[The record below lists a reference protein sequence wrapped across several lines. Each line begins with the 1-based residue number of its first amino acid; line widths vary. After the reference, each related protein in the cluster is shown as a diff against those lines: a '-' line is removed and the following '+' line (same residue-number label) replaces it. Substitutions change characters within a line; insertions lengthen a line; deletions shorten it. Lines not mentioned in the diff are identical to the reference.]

1 MEGSYYCR
9 DFIEQQHGRIRR
21 PRLQKAK
28 YVGGTMPLRDEV
40 EGALSA
46 SDRSHLYFYVEKGAD
61 YKLRYD
67 SITTLS
73 YGQHAGRRIGA
84 TIALGVTTLGIGALP
99 VLFSKKRRHY
109 LTIQFK
115 DAESKEGG
123 AAIFELGKDVIRT
136 MLATLAGRTGK
147 VIEFEDDEA
156 RKSGNK

>member
-1 MEGSYYCR
+1 MSTITSKWTAAIIAVILSSNSTAAFAGLDSK
-9 DFIEQQHGRIRR
+9 
-21 PRLQKAK
+21 KAK

-61 YKLRYD
+61 YKL
-67 SITTLS
+67 
-73 YGQHAGRRIGA
+73 
-84 TIALGVTTLGIGALP
+84 TTLGIGALP

-136 MLATLAGRTGK
+136 MLATLAARTGK
-147 VIEFEDDEA
+147 TIEYEDDEA